1 MTESTKECVQSEC
14 TICLLNYNEE
24 TKKITE
30 CHHIFHQECLD
41 KWLQNNTSCPL
52 CRTELYN
59 SSRFRLE
66 FTPLHELFIDRTI
79 QPSGSIGITRVG
91 SPFELNVTY
100 ADEVWITQL
109 EEELTQVATDS
120 LSSGGSSVADLIHA
134 APIQTFGEFQ
144 LFANELF
151 SLYPTSM
158 TRAELSHE
166 EEYTGEEDYFIS
178 NGIRLPVYRRNQ
190 IY

>member
-1 MTESTKECVQSEC
+1 MLSEC
-14 TICLLNYNEE
+14 TICLLDYNEE

-30 CHHIFHQECLD
+30 CSHTFHTECLD
-41 KWLQNNTSCPL
+41 RWLQNNTSCPL
-52 CRTELYN
+52 CRTELKPM
-59 SSRFRLE
+59 SFS
-66 FTPLHELFIDRTI
+66 
-79 QPSGSIGITRVG
+79 SGSV
-91 SPFELNVTY
+91 
-100 ADEVWITQL
+100 
-109 EEELTQVATDS
+109 
-120 LSSGGSSVADLIHA
+120 VADLIHD
-134 APIQTFGEFQ
+134 APIQTFAQFQ
-144 LFANELF
+144 LELF

>member
-1 MTESTKECVQSEC
+1 MTESTNESMSTQSEC
-14 TICLLNYNEE
+14 TICLLQYTEE
-24 TKKITE
+24 TKKTTE
-30 CHHIFHQECLD
+30 CNHTFHDECIGR
-41 KWLQNNTSCPL
+41 WLQTNNSCPL
-52 CRTELYN
+52 CRTEMKPM
-59 SSRFRLE
+59 S
-66 FTPLHELFIDRTI
+66 FI
-79 QPSGSIGITRVG
+79 
-91 SPFELNVTY
+91 
-100 ADEVWITQL
+100 
-109 EEELTQVATDS
+109 
-120 LSSGGSSVADLIHA
+120 GGSSVARLIEQ

>member
-1 MTESTKECVQSEC
+1 MYLHTNKMTESTKECMISECMQSECMQSEC

-30 CHHIFHQECLD
+30 CCHTFHTECLD
-41 KWLQNNTSCPL
+41 RWLQNNTSCPL
-52 CRTELYN
+52 CRTELKPM
-59 SSRFRLE
+59 SFS
-66 FTPLHELFIDRTI
+66 
-79 QPSGSIGITRVG
+79 SGSV
-91 SPFELNVTY
+91 
-100 ADEVWITQL
+100 
-109 EEELTQVATDS
+109 
-120 LSSGGSSVADLIHA
+120 VADLIHD
-134 APIQTFGEFQ
+134 APIQTFAQFQ

>member
-1 MTESTKECVQSEC
+1 MTESTKECMQSESTHIEC
-14 TICLLNYNEE
+14 TICLLNYTEE

-30 CHHIFHQECLD
+30 CCHTFHTECLD

-52 CRTELYN
+52 CRTELKPM
-59 SSRFRLE
+59 S
-66 FTPLHELFIDRTI
+66 FI
-79 QPSGSIGITRVG
+79 
-91 SPFELNVTY
+91 
-100 ADEVWITQL
+100 
-109 EEELTQVATDS
+109 
-120 LSSGGSSVADLIHA
+120 GGSSVARLIEQ

>member
-1 MTESTKECVQSEC
+1 MTESTKECMQSESMQSESMQSECMISEC
-14 TICLLNYNEE
+14 TICLLNYTEE
-24 TKKITE
+24 TITE
-30 CHHIFHQECLD
+30 CSHTFHTECLD
-41 KWLQNNTSCPL
+41 RWLQNNTSCPL
-52 CRTELYN
+52 CRTEIKPM
-59 SSRFRLE
+59 S
-66 FTPLHELFIDRTI
+66 FI
-79 QPSGSIGITRVG
+79 
-91 SPFELNVTY
+91 
-100 ADEVWITQL
+100 
-109 EEELTQVATDS
+109 
-120 LSSGGSSVADLIHA
+120 GGSSVARLIEQ

>member
-1 MTESTKECVQSEC
+1 MTTQSESSNEC
-14 TICLLNYNEE
+14 IICLFDYKEE
-24 TKKITE
+24 TKKTTE
-30 CHHIFHQECLD
+30 CNHTFHTECLD
-41 KWLQNNTSCPL
+41 RWLENNTSCPL
-52 CRTELYN
+52 CRTELKPM
-59 SSRFRLE
+59 SFS
-66 FTPLHELFIDRTI
+66 
-79 QPSGSIGITRVG
+79 SGSV
-91 SPFELNVTY
+91 
-100 ADEVWITQL
+100 
-109 EEELTQVATDS
+109 
-120 LSSGGSSVADLIHA
+120 VADLIHD
-134 APIQTFGEFQ
+134 APIQTFAQFQ

>member
-1 MTESTKECVQSEC
+1 MTESTKECTQSESTHSESTHSEC
-14 TICLLNYNEE
+14 TICLLNYTDK

-30 CHHIFHQECLD
+30 CCQTFHTKCLD

-52 CRTELYN
+52 CRTEMKPM
-59 SSRFRLE
+59 S
-66 FTPLHELFIDRTI
+66 FI
-79 QPSGSIGITRVG
+79 
-91 SPFELNVTY
+91 
-100 ADEVWITQL
+100 
-109 EEELTQVATDS
+109 
-120 LSSGGSSVADLIHA
+120 GGSSVARLIEQ

-166 EEYTGEEDYFIS
+166 EEHTDEEEYFIS
-178 NGIRLPVYRRNQ
+178 NGIRLPVYKRNRA
-190 IY
+190 Y